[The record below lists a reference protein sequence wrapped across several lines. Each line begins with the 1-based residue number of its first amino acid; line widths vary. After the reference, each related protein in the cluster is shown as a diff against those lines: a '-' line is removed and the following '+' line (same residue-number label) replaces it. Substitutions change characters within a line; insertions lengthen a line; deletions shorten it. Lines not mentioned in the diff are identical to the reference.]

1 MIRKRLIL
9 KQRIIKYEDVFS
21 SLLQSSSLF
30 IL

>member
-21 SLLQSSSLF
+21 SLLQGSSLF
-30 IL
+30 IV